1 MNNSIFN
8 LSMKTSNN
16 TMDSTIMFMSNN
28 LNPIQ
33 NNPQNNL
40 NNSLQNIQ
48 NQNNQLNS
56 NLMNKGGFSWK

>member
-1 MNNSIFN
+1 MN
-8 LSMKTSNN
+8 TSNI
-16 TMDSTIMFMSNN
+16 TMDSATMFMSNN

-33 NNPQNNL
+33 NNPKNNL

-56 NLMNKGGFSWK
+56 NLMNNPN

>member
-1 MNNSIFN
+1 MN
-8 LSMKTSNN
+8 TSNI
-16 TMDSTIMFMSNN
+16 TMDSATMFMSNN